1 MTEKNIMVIPARKRV
16 GSTAAKEQIKK
27 LRVAAYCRV
36 STETEEQNS
45 SYEVQVAHYTEFI
58 KKNTEWEFAGIFAD
72 DGISGTNTKKRDEF
86 NRMIAECMD
95 GNIDM
100 VITKSISRFARN
112 TLDCLQY
119 IRQLKDKNIS
129 VYFEKENINTMDAKG
144 EVLLT
149 IMASLAQQESQSL
162 SQNVK
167 LGLQYRYQQGK
178 VQVNH
183 KRFMGYTKDED
194 GNLIIVPEEAEIIKR
209 IYREY
214 LEGQSLVGIGRAL
227 EKDGILTA
235 AGKPRWRPE
244 TVKKIL
250 QNEKYIGDA
259 LLQKT
264 VTVDFL
270 TKKRVKNE
278 GHLPQYYVENSHEAI
293 IPKELFLQV
302 QEEIQR
308 RSNIYTGEG
317 KNKRIYSSKY
327 ALSTITFCGY
337 CGDIYRRTY
346 WNIHG
351 RKEFVWRCVTRI
363 EQGPEVC
370 KNRTVKEDE
379 LYGAVMTAINRLL
392 AGGNNMIKTLEENI
406 HAVIGET
413 TEYQISEI
421 NNLLEEK
428 QKELIKLANKGQDYE
443 HLTNEIDELRDKRQL
458 LLVEDASLSGENE
471 RINELIE
478 FIRKNKFR
486 TLEYDDKLVRKIIQ
500 SVTVY
505 EDHFI
510 ITFKSGIELEV

>member
-1 MTEKNIMVIPARKRV
+1 
-16 GSTAAKEQIKK
+16 
-27 LRVAAYCRV
+27 
-36 STETEEQNS
+36 
-45 SYEVQVAHYTEFI
+45 
-58 KKNTEWEFAGIFAD
+58 
-72 DGISGTNTKKRDEF
+72 
-86 NRMIAECMD
+86 
-95 GNIDM
+95 
-100 VITKSISRFARN
+100 
-112 TLDCLQY
+112 
-119 IRQLKDKNIS
+119 
-129 VYFEKENINTMDAKG
+129 MDAKG

-167 LGLQYRYQQGK
+167 LGLQYLYQQGK

-214 LEGQSLVGIGRAL
+214 LEGQSLAGIGRGL

-244 TVKKIL
+244 SIKKIL

-278 GHLPQYYVENSHEAI
+278 GHLPQYYVENSHEVI

-302 QEEIQR
+302 QEEIHR

-327 ALSTITFCGY
+327 ALSAITFCGD

-351 RKEFVWRCVTRI
+351 RKEFVWRCVNRI

-379 LYGAVMTAINRLL
+379 LYGAVMTAINKLL
-392 AGGNNMIKTLEENI
+392 TGGNNMIKTLEENI

-428 QKELIKLANKGQDYE
+428 QKELIKLANKGLEYE
-443 HLTNEIDELRDKRQL
+443 HLADEIDELRDKRQT
-458 LLVEDASLSGENE
+458 LLVEDASLNGEND
-471 RINELIE
+471 RINEQIE

-505 EDHFI
+505 EDHFVI
-510 ITFKSGIELEV
+510 DFKSGIEMEI